1 MHMKNHIYVF
11 PTSISV
17 YLKSSA
23 HTTNFTSNPE
33 VHSNIFPFHICN
45 TFLWEWETW
54 LPLSSIHLHISSMSM
69 TVASL
74 LTPSRPAL
82 PLTRPS
88 LDGLEPRLLPCVAA
102 FLLQLSRSPDRR
114 PPDSVASLALAA
126 VFICSLSH
134 SKLVYW
140 LSWVIFFYALISIEI
155 VTDIQ

>member
-33 VHSNIFPFHICN
+33 VHSNVFPFHICN

-74 LTPSRPAL
+74 LTPADLHFHLPAL
-82 PLTRPS
+82 PWTASSPGCCPAWLPSSCSCPGALTGGRPTQS
-88 LDGLEPRLLPCVAA
+88 LPLHWLQ
-102 FLLQLSRSPDRR
+102 FLSAPFLTQ
-114 PPDSVASLALAA
+114 
-126 VFICSLSH
+126 SLSIGF
-134 SKLVYW
+134 LE
-140 LSWVIFFYALISIEI
+140 LFFFYALISIEI